1 MTSLSTAKPIMFII
15 TRDRAA
21 SEAFYGDTL
30 GLTRA
35 PGDDFAAVYDLGGAA
50 LLRVTEVPDFVAG
63 AHPALGWEVPD
74 IVDAMQT
81 LVDKGVAPTIYEGY
95 CQDALGIWTS
105 PDGAAKV
112 AWFND
117 PDGNVL
123 SLTQC

>member
-1 MTSLSTAKPIMFII
+1 MDSLASAKVITFIL

-21 SEAFYGDTL
+21 STAWYRDVL
-30 GLTRA
+30 GLPVA
-35 PGDDFAAVYDLGGAA
+35 VADDGFASVLDLNGS
-50 LLRVTEVPDFVAG
+50 LLRITQIDGYEPS

-74 IVDAMQT
+74 IAAAIGT
-81 LVDKGVAPTIYEGY
+81 LVSRGVTMTIYEGFG
-95 CQDALGIWTS
+95 QDALGVWTS
-105 PDGAAKV
+105 PDGKAKV

>member
-1 MTSLSTAKPIMFII
+1 MDGLASAKVITFIL

-21 SEAFYGDTL
+21 STAWYRDVL
-30 GLTRA
+30 GLPVVVA
-35 PGDDFAAVYDLGGAA
+35 DDGFASVLDLNGS
-50 LLRVTEVPDFVAG
+50 LLRITQIEGYQPS

-74 IVDAMQT
+74 IADAIRT
-81 LVDKGVAPTIYEGY
+81 LVSRGVTMTIYEGFG
-95 CQDALGIWTS
+95 QDALGVWTS
-105 PDGAAKV
+105 PDGKAKV

>member
-1 MTSLSTAKPIMFII
+1 MDGLASARVITFIL

-21 SEAFYGDTL
+21 STAWYRDVL
-30 GLTRA
+30 GLPVTVA
-35 PGDDFAAVYDLGGAA
+35 DDGFASVLDLNGT
-50 LLRVTEVPDFVAG
+50 LLRITQIDGYEPS

-74 IVDAMQT
+74 IAAAIGT
-81 LVDKGVAPTIYEGY
+81 LVSRGVTMTIYEGFG
-95 CQDALGIWTS
+95 QDAQGVWTS
-105 PDGAAKV
+105 PDGKAKV

>member
-1 MTSLSTAKPIMFII
+1 MTSLSTAKPITFII
-15 TRDRAA
+15 TCDRAA
-21 SEAFYGDTL
+21 SEAFYEGVL

-50 LLRVTEVPDFVAG
+50 LLRITEVPDFVAG
-63 AHPALGWEVPD
+63 AHPALGWEVSD
-74 IVDAMQT
+74 IAVAMQALVDA
-81 LVDKGVAPTIYEGY
+81 GVTPTIYEGFG
-95 CQDALGIWTS
+95 QDALGIWTS

-112 AWFND
+112 AWFAD